1 MGGSKTEGRVKPITV
16 MVVVVVVVHMVQVVV
31 WPISSRTFFAAQT
44 EPPASY

>member
-16 MVVVVVVVHMVQVVV
+16 MVVVVVVHMVQVVV
-31 WPISSRTFFAAQT
+31 WPISSHTFFAAQT